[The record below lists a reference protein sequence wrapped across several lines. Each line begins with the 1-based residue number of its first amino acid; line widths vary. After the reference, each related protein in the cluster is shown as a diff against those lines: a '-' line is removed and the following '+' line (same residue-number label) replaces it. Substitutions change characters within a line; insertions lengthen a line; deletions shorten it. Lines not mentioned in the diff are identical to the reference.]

1 MEVWVVTA
9 NVKGYD
15 YDVDI
20 ITVQYPSEP
29 GCTYTMEVTPLIAT
43 DKLNLFELSYNNCQL
58 SCLLLLL

>member
-29 GCTYTMEVTPLIAT
+29 GCTYIYTQWRLP
-43 DKLNLFELSYNNCQL
+43 Q
-58 SCLLLLL
+58 